1 MGGHNGRFNMKEIIR
16 VSREDMIEHMVT
28 SWRDHYEQMDD
39 DYLIGEYGQYISEDP
54 EANIE
59 IILKEDV

>member
-1 MGGHNGRFNMKEIIR
+1 MKEIIR
-16 VSREDMIEHMVT
+16 ISREDMIEHMVT

-39 DYLIGEYGQYISEDP
+39 DYLIEEYGQYISEDP

-59 IILKEDV
+59 IVITEEA